1 MINPTPTEVRIES
14 HYVPVSGTLLVS
26 LDKGAISTEAE
37 DVRVMC
43 NGKDTVEETLTIVT
57 GTPTTGEVQMDYT
70 NGNLTFHT
78 LEAGLLATIYYR
90 RKKNKE
96 YGK

>member
-1 MINPTPTEVRIES
+1 M
-14 HYVPVSGTLLVS
+14 
-26 LDKGAISTEAE
+26 DAISTVAE

-43 NGKDTVEETLTIVT
+43 NGKDTINETLTIVT

-96 YGK
+96 YGKE